1 MPRPLSSPRAPNARP
16 LLACLSLALSWL
28 SPTFAADPSPDQQYW
43 LELINRMRRD
53 PEGELARL
61 VHFSSPGV
69 WASTKSDDP
78 TVQFALDYY
87 NTSASV
93 LQSQWNGLTAAPA
106 LAWNSLLSNS
116 AISYSN
122 LMVQTQQQ
130 SHTLDGLSLANRIQS
145 GGYTSQFLE
154 VGESLFAA
162 TENVFHGHSAFAID
176 WGDNDSNPNN
186 GFGTGI
192 QTPALHREVMM
203 SPAFKEIGIG
213 FQSIPIPPGNGQSPG
228 PLVVTQHFASQYRY
242 TGTQYVSD
250 AIVTGVVHSDSIL
263 ADAFYTPGEGI
274 ANSMIQVWDTFTSTL
289 MASGL
294 TNSAGGFNITTPDLI
309 LGRTYAIRLADASA
323 PDVPFTASASVQDY
337 GVPVTIFANA
347 YASFVA
353 VPEPGSALLSLLACL
368 LALPRRRATS

>member
-1 MPRPLSSPRAPNARP
+1 
-16 LLACLSLALSWL
+16 
-28 SPTFAADPSPDQQYW
+28 
-43 LELINRMRRD
+43 
-53 PEGELARL
+53 
-61 VHFSSPGV
+61 
-69 WASTKSDDP
+69 
-78 TVQFALDYY
+78 
-87 NTSASV
+87 
-93 LQSQWNGLTAAPA
+93 
-106 LAWNSLLSNS
+106 
-116 AISYSN
+116 
-122 LMVQTQQQ
+122 MVQTQQQ

-353 VPEPGSALLSLLACL
+353 VPAFIRVEPVSTSGPQSTSIRCAMLSRAGISVHASKAVTGLASTPRAAHHSNAPSTYGVVPPAAIPSTASCRVNASASNSGTAPHGSSSFDSELTRSAASPPAMI
-368 LALPRRRATS
+368 PITRPGGN